1 MLKHI
6 QKFKNFCKQYDCV
19 NVKRMMKKSSEV
31 EIWDGEV
38 EIWDGESLIKI
49 LLIAFDDVLGMFG
62 HSVTAVE
69 RNIPTFIL

>member
-1 MLKHI
+1 
-6 QKFKNFCKQYDCV
+6 
-19 NVKRMMKKSSEV
+19 MMKKSSQV
-31 EIWDGEV
+31 A
-38 EIWDGESLIKI
+38 IWDGESLIKI